1 MDGQALMITNSYQ
14 IRTIVNLDLQR
25 PFLMSQ
31 KPETAISNI
40 QIVDGKS
47 YNMEQRK
54 IIFNL
59 FELMPMNRLSKDP
72 NMTILEIHMENL

>member
-1 MDGQALMITNSYQ
+1 
-14 IRTIVNLDLQR
+14 
-25 PFLMSQ
+25 MSQ

-47 YNMEQRK
+47 YNMEQKK
-54 IIFNL
+54 ITSNL